1 MTASSLL
8 LFGPQSSRFT
18 QAYLSELRT
27 LILGNPDLNVF
38 VDAITELPSLWPN
51 LQEACPHLSSI
62 QGVEQLNQLT
72 EFLTHGAFQDF
83 RALKT
88 NVVLTPLTL
97 ISQAVEFL
105 RLSQKAE
112 FGTFPA
118 FLQEQPT
125 TSGVQGFCVGFLA
138 AAAVACS
145 QNKKE
150 LVQYLS
156 IALRLA
162 VCIGSII
169 DLDEERLVDPL
180 ARSSSFAIQWKTENG
195 QEFLERTLKCF
206 PHVSFRFSL
215 YA

>member
-1 MTASSLL
+1 MTAFSLL
-8 LFGPQSSRFT
+8 LFGPQSSRVT
-18 QAYLSELRT
+18 QAYLLELRT

-38 VDAITELPSLWPN
+38 VDAITELPSLWPT
-51 LQEACPHLSSI
+51 LEEACPHLSSI
-62 QGVEQLNQLT
+62 QGAEQLNQLT
-72 EFLTHGAFQDF
+72 DFLTHRTFQDF
-83 RALKT
+83 RAL
-88 NVVLTPLTL
+88 NNIVLTPLTL
-97 ISQAVEFL
+97 ISQVVEFL
-105 RLSQKAE
+105 RLSQNAE

-118 FLQEQPT
+118 FLQGQPT
-125 TSGVQGFCVGFLA
+125 TSSVQGFCVGFLA

-150 LVQYLS
+150 LVQYSS

-180 ARSSSFAIQWKTENG
+180 ARSSSYAIQWKTENG